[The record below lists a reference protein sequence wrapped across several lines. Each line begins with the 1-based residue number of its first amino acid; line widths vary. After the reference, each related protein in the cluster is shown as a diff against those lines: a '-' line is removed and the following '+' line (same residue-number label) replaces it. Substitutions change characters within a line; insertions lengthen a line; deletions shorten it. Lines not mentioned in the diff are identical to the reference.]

1 MINESNMLKLRL
13 KHFLCD
19 LFYLCEKTR
28 TFWLVNNEADAHK
41 LLFWKSKTKS
51 QIYHFK
57 KLYNNLKKKKKKTA
71 IGIATNME
79 KNILQYYRR
88 VVHGIQ
94 SQIIL
99 CPGLNRTTIL

>member
-1 MINESNMLKLRL
+1 MPTSYCFGKV
-13 KHFLCD
+13 KPS
-19 LFYLCEKTR
+19 
-28 TFWLVNNEADAHK
+28 HK
-41 LLFWKSKTKS
+41 YIISKNYT
-51 QIYHFK
+51 IIW
-57 KLYNNLKKKKKKTA
+57 KKKKKTA